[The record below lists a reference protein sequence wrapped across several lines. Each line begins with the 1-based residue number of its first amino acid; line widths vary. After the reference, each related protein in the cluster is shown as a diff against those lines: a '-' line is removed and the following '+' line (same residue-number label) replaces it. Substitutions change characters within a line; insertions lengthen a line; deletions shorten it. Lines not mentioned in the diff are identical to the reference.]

1 MDISWVRPKGQRS
14 SFDSNT
20 YKQMVED
27 MPVCVMLCD
36 LKDLTITYANKASLE
51 ALKGIQHALSV
62 PAEEIVG
69 ACIDIFHKNPAHQR
83 ALLTDP
89 ANLPYKAKIALGGEW
104 LDLLV
109 TALYDAKGDYVGPM
123 LTWSVVTAQV
133 EMERETQ
140 QLLDMLDKMPV
151 NVMLADKDSLE
162 ITYVNW
168 TSIDTLTP
176 LKHLLPVD
184 PEDLKGQCI
193 DIFHKH
199 PERQRALLSDPGNLP
214 YRTTI
219 ALGDEKLDLQVS
231 AVMDHEGNYVAPM
244 VTWAVIT
251 QNVRLAENVSA
262 VVTAVSAASAEM
274 QRSANSMSG
283 TAEETSNSANTV
295 ASASEE
301 LSSSISEIS
310 RQITHS
316 TEIARSA
323 VEAARGANTM
333 VNGLATAAES
343 IGTVV
348 NMIQDIAEQTNLLA
362 LNATIEAARAGEA
375 GRGFAVVASEV
386 KELATQTAKA
396 TDVISGQISG
406 IQAET
411 ESSVEAIRL
420 ITKTMED
427 VMSATQAIAAAVE
440 EQGASTSEISNNV
453 QQAAEGSGEVS
464 RSISG
469 VSEAADESQR
479 SANQVLNAS
488 RDVAENAEKL
498 RSVVDAF
505 LNDVAAA

>member
-1 MDISWVRPKGQRS
+1 MDISWIRPKGQRS

-36 LKDLTITYANKASLE
+36 LKDLTITYANKASLG

-162 ITYVNW
+162 ITYVNR

-323 VEAARGANTM
+323 VEAAREANTM

-375 GRGFAVVASEV
+375 GKGFAVVASEV
-386 KELATQTAKA
+386 KALANQTAKA
-396 TDVISGQISG
+396 TEQIARQIGEIQGATGAAVSG
-406 IQAET
+406 IDSITRTIE
-411 ESSVEAIRL
+411 EINSV
-420 ITKTMED
+420 TT
-427 VMSATQAIAAAVE
+427 TIASAVE
-440 EQGASTSEISNNV
+440 EQGAATQEVNQNIS
-453 QQAAEGSGEVS
+453 A
-464 RSISG
+464 
-469 VSEAADESQR
+469 VSEASGETGRMSKDVLRAAEELSSQAR
-479 SANQVLNAS
+479 ALEGHVS
-488 RDVAENAEKL
+488 E
-498 RSVVDAF
+498 F
-505 LNDVAAA
+505 LKNTGT